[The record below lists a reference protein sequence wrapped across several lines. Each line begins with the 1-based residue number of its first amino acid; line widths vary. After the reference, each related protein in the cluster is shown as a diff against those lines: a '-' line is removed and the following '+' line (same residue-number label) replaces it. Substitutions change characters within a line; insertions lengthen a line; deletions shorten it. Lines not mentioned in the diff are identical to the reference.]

1 MRELVTTE
9 QAERVLRLL
18 AAGLPIAGLVIGTL
32 LGAIRRRVARGVLA
46 GLLLGLLGPAAFGLW
61 HIYNGIMG
69 HYGLDSVKGLLINLA
84 LFSVV
89 GLAIGVAVGWAMS
102 RARGRAASSESAS
115 AGRG

>member
-9 QAERVLRLL
+9 QAERMLRLL

-32 LGAIRRRVARGVLA
+32 FGAIRRRVARSVLA
-46 GLLLGLLGPAAFGLW
+46 GLLLGLLGPVAFGLW
-61 HIYNGIMG
+61 RVYNGIMG
-69 HYGLDSVKGLLINLA
+69 RYGLDSVKGLLINLA